1 MCRSA
6 FLSCDSLFHLRR
18 LLWALKL
25 FLMSHFGSLVLRL
38 LTTFFPRL
46 DENRQLT
53 RRCHSGSSFTQPD
66 EFFWEVSDPT
76 GTHECEGRTGGTWP
90 ASDVADGPPP
100 RWWGPTE
107 PSVSLDV
114 WCSDKC
120 LILSKK
126 SIKYL
131 RSYFNRN
138 NLKLRRTNFT
148 GFGFHQVYTATQT
161 LLLDSHG
168 SVSRWSLTIKGSSF
182 LLTFVLGFNKTLGK
196 SRRTLRFCF
205 HSEDSGGKREAPP
218 TKTAVDMNIDLRL
231 KEANSNLTLK
241 VLTVVAESNELDCT
255 IGENQWTAAEVTTK
269 IKLIWLYQKPW

>member
-53 RRCHSGSSFTQPD
+53 RQCHSGSSFTQSGWVLLRSLWPD
-66 EFFWEVSDPT
+66 RHAWVRGQDRRDLTCFWCCRRTTSKVMRSNRTKRVSR
-76 GTHECEGRTGGTWP
+76 CLMLRQI
-90 ASDVADGPPP
+90 
-100 RWWGPTE
+100 
-107 PSVSLDV
+107 
-114 WCSDKC
+114 CSM
-120 LILSKK
+120 ILSKK

-148 GFGFHQVYTATQT
+148 DFGFHQVYTATQT

-205 HSEDSGGKREAPP
+205 HSEDSGGKEKLHQPNP
-218 TKTAVDMNIDLRL
+218 L
-231 KEANSNLTLK
+231 LT
-241 VLTVVAESNELDCT
+241 
-255 IGENQWTAAEVTTK
+255 WT
-269 IKLIWLYQKPW
+269 